1 MDRQGLILTLG
12 LRHTVV
18 LTKDHEYLKI
28 RRQPS
33 HAIGQTIWFSTS
45 DQIGSPSI
53 REGFEMKKKTIVW
66 AMALVLV
73 VAVGT
78 LFALPGLLPL
88 TGSPADATPAQTQM
102 GVTESAGSNSLA
114 AEPAVAVLTV
124 QINPEV
130 ELFVSA
136 SDKVVK
142 VEAVN
147 EDAEVLDLN
156 SLLGLTADEAV
167 EELIAMATDADF
179 IIDEDNLADFV
190 VVTECPLA
198 AGPAEGV
205 EPLLAEIRNR
215 IQNRI
220 QNNENMQ
227 NVELAML
234 RATEQQ
240 RIEAQKENIGVGLKL
255 LNQRAE
261 QAGLGRADSVREYF
275 AKQER
280 LQFAHQEGL
289 MMQRK
294 AGDGAQDGSQPTYQH
309 TETNRE
315 TNRETTGTAAQNGPG
330 STSVSGE
337 PNGPGGGNG
346 TTSQQSKN

>member
-12 LRHTVV
+12 LRHAVV

-33 HAIGQTIWFSTS
+33 HVVGQTIWFSAS
-45 DQIGSPSI
+45 DRIGSPSI

-73 VAVGT
+73 VAVGAM
-78 LFALPGLLPL
+78 FALPGLLPF
-88 TGSPADATPAQTQM
+88 TGPADTTPVQTQM
-102 GVTESAGSNSLA
+102 GVSETDGGASLA

-130 ELFVSA
+130 ELYVSA

-142 VEAVN
+142 VEALN
-147 EDAEVLDLN
+147 EDAKELDLD
-156 SLLGLTADEAV
+156 SLLGLTSDEAV
-167 EELIAMATDADF
+167 EALIVMATEKDF
-179 IIDEDNLADFV
+179 IIDEDNLDDFV

-198 AGPAEGV
+198 DGPAEGV
-205 EPLLAEIRNR
+205 EPLLAQIRNQ

-220 QNNENMQ
+220 QNNENLQ

-234 RATEQQ
+234 RATEQN
-240 RIEAQKENIGVGLKL
+240 RIEARQENIGVGLKL
-255 LNQRAE
+255 LNQRSE
-261 QAGLGRADSVREYF
+261 QAGLGRAESIRAYF
-275 AKQER
+275 ANQER

-294 AGDGAQDGSQPTYQH
+294 AGDGTPDGTQATNQ
-309 TETNRE
+309 ETHRE

-330 STSVSGE
+330 STSGSGE

-346 TTSQQSKN
+346 TTQQGKN

>member
-33 HAIGQTIWFSTS
+33 HAAGQTIWFSTA
-45 DQIGSPSI
+45 DRIGSPSI
-53 REGFEMKKKTIVW
+53 REGFEMKKKTLVW
-66 AMALVLV
+66 AVALVMV

-78 LFALPGLLPL
+78 LLALPGLLPL
-88 TGSPADATPAQTQM
+88 TGSPADTTPAQTQM
-102 GVTESAGSNSLA
+102 GVTESAGSTSLA
-114 AEPAVAVLTV
+114 AEPAALVLTV

-130 ELFVSA
+130 ELYVSA

-142 VEAVN
+142 VEALN
-147 EDAEVLDLN
+147 EDAEELDLD
-156 SLLGLTADEAV
+156 SVLGLTSDEAV
-167 EELIAMATDADF
+167 EKIIELATAAGFIEDAD
-179 IIDEDNLADFV
+179 DLADYV

-198 AGPAEGV
+198 DGPAEGV
-205 EPLLAEIRNR
+205 EPLLAQIRNR

-234 RATEQQ
+234 RATEQN
-240 RIEAQKENIGVGLKL
+240 RIEARQENIGVGLKL
-255 LNQRAE
+255 LNQRSE
-261 QAGLGRADSVREYF
+261 QAGLGRAESIREYF
-275 AKQER
+275 ANQER
-280 LQFAHQEGL
+280 LQFANQEGL

-315 TNRETTGTAAQNGPG
+315 TNRETTGSAAQNGPG
-330 STSVSGE
+330 PTSGTGE
-337 PNGPGGGNG
+337 PNGPGGGTG
-346 TTSQQSKN
+346 TATQQGKN

>member
-1 MDRQGLILTLG
+1 MDRKGLILTLG

-28 RRQPS
+28 RRQPT
-33 HAIGQTIWFSTS
+33 HAIGQTIWFSPVDVIT
-45 DQIGSPSI
+45 SPSI
-53 REGFEMKKKTIVW
+53 REGFEMKKKTLVW
-66 AMALVLV
+66 AVALVMV

-88 TGSPADATPAQTQM
+88 TGSPADTTPVQTQM
-102 GVTESAGSNSLA
+102 GVTESAGSTSLA

-130 ELFVSA
+130 ELYVSA

-142 VEAVN
+142 VVALN
-147 EDAEVLDLN
+147 EDAEELDLD
-156 SLLGLTADEAV
+156 SLRGLSADEAV
-167 EELIAMATDADF
+167 EALITMATEKDF
-179 IIDEDNLADFV
+179 IIDEDNLSDFV

-198 AGPAEGV
+198 DGPAEGV
-205 EPLLAEIRNR
+205 EPLLAQIRNR

-234 RATEQQ
+234 RATEQN
-240 RIEAQKENIGVGLKL
+240 RIEARQENIGVGLKL
-255 LNQRAE
+255 LNQRSE
-261 QAGLGRADSVREYF
+261 QAGLGRAESIREYF
-275 AKQER
+275 ANQER
-280 LQFAHQEGL
+280 LRFAHQEGF

-294 AGDGAQDGSQPTYQH
+294 AGDGSQPTYQH

-330 STSVSGE
+330 PTSGTGE

-346 TTSQQSKN
+346 TTQQGKN